1 MNKLILRDW
10 NAVKV
15 VASLLVVIGHAA
27 FFYTPMGAIRPA
39 IPSEGLE
46 FIARYLYSFHMPLF
60 VMVSGAVYYH
70 CKRGLHKY
78 TRPGKFIS
86 NKFER
91 LLVPYLFFA
100 VIVVTPL
107 VVYMGL
113 NAPGTTAW
121 QYLWKE
127 LLLGYSPR
135 YLWYLLALFNIFV
148 LFNCLEK
155 YIARTNPFLLF
166 LVLAAISIV
175 APALPGLFQ
184 VNNTLRFMFYFYVGY
199 LVRKHKIYGGGN
211 TGKCGHNLQL
221 PGLLLLNVLCVWPV
235 MRGFDHVPHAFL
247 VSQTVGLIAALSG
260 CALWYEL
267 CRRIAGS
274 RLSETRF
281 FRMISA
287 DSYGLYLLHP
297 MILYL
302 IFFYTRNLPIDPWL
316 LAGAST
322 VVSTVLSLLGVRLFR
337 ILHLQRFIGERS
349 PKRI

>member
-70 CKRGLHKY
+70 SKRGLHKY
-78 TRPGKFIS
+78 TRPGKFIR

-155 YIARTNPFLLF
+155 YIARTNPYLLF

-184 VNNTLRFMFYFYVGY
+184 VNNTLRFLFYFYVGY
-199 LVRKHKIYGGGN
+199 LVRKHQIYGGGEYRKVRPQSS
-211 TGKCGHNLQL
+211 TARAAIAQCPLRMAHNARIRPCTACL
-221 PGLLLLNVLCVWPV
+221 PG
-235 MRGFDHVPHAFL
+235 
-247 VSQTVGLIAALSG
+247 
-260 CALWYEL
+260 
-267 CRRIAGS
+267 
-274 RLSETRF
+274 
-281 FRMISA
+281 
-287 DSYGLYLLHP
+287 
-297 MILYL
+297 
-302 IFFYTRNLPIDPWL
+302 
-316 LAGAST
+316 
-322 VVSTVLSLLGVRLFR
+322 
-337 ILHLQRFIGERS
+337 
-349 PKRI
+349 